1 MNKVDKELVNRLL
14 VTERL
19 NASYEFTLG
28 ALRKLIVVAETN
40 DVKLCLRNGREYK
53 GGTDIDTADLKKV
66 LGFDTTDIIN
76 DVIAKAREEKE
87 V

>member
-19 NASYEFTLG
+19 NASYEFTLA
-28 ALRKLIVVAETN
+28 ALRKLIVVAETQ

-53 GGTDIDTADLKKV
+53 GNTDIDTAELKRV

-76 DVIAKAREEKE
+76 EVIAKAREEKE